1 MKTLYTIIY
10 RFNGCGFS
18 TAHSSTVSTSE
29 EAIKE
34 LKTLL
39 GDNYNNI
46 EIEDISSRPLTQGRV

>member
-18 TAHSSTVSTSE
+18 TSHSAVVNTSE

-34 LKTLL
+34 LRTLL